1 MCAVGHAR
9 AVAGGASPTP
19 WHFDVRAHV
28 FGVRPRKMR
37 RRAWGTCKRRILEL
51 RPLGTRLHDRTYG
64 RRRRGSGGGPAD
76 QWCARVMPPSQDA
89 SPVGRSQGRILVV
102 DDEEPLT
109 RAIGRGLIAAGYEVS
124 TAIDGM
130 RAVDL
135 LGRIEFDAILSDID
149 MPGLNGI
156 RLLQAVRRHDVD
168 VPGKTAALAVEH
180 GALRYLIKPVTM
192 EDLQKVL
199 SRAVRLKR
207 MAKLKRKALVLG
219 GGGGLAAGDRLALA
233 AHFEKALATLWMA
246 YQPIVRPLDR
256 AVFGYEALLRC
267 EESALPHPGAI
278 LDAAERLG
286 RLDDLGRT
294 IRAAV
299 CVPIARASPTAV
311 FFVNLHA
318 HDLMDETLFSA
329 RSPLSAF
336 AGRVVLEI
344 TERASLEQVKDL
356 RAKVAAL
363 REMGFRI
370 AVDDLG
376 AGYAG
381 LTSFATLEPE
391 FVKLDMSLIRDIDSS
406 PMKKTLVRSMTSLCE
421 ELGMMVV
428 AEGVE
433 TPAERDVLVSIGCHF
448 LQGYLL
454 AKPGNAFPAPTW

>member
-1 MCAVGHAR
+1 MI
-9 AVAGGASPTP
+9 SPP
-19 WHFDVRAHV
+19 
-28 FGVRPRKMR
+28 
-37 RRAWGTCKRRILEL
+37 
-51 RPLGTRLHDRTYG
+51 
-64 RRRRGSGGGPAD
+64 
-76 QWCARVMPPSQDA
+76 QDA

-109 RAIGRGLIAAGYEVS
+109 RAVARGLTAAGYEVS
-124 TAIDGM
+124 TAVDGM

-135 LGRIEFDAILSDID
+135 LGRIEFDAIVSDID

-156 RLLQAVRRHDVD
+156 RLLQAIRRHDVD
-168 VPGKTAALAVEH
+168 VPVILMTGAPDVKTAVLAVEH

-199 SRAVRLKR
+199 ARAVRLKQ
-207 MAKLKRKALVLG
+207 MAKLKRRALG
-219 GGGGLAAGDRLALA
+219 MAGDGGLGAGDRLALEA
-233 AHFEKALATLWMA
+233 SFERALATLWLA
-246 YQPIVRPLDR
+246 YQPIVRARDR
-256 AVFGYEALLRC
+256 SVFGYEALLRS

-294 IRAAV
+294 IRAAA
-299 CVPIARASPTAV
+299 CVAVARASPTAV

-318 HDLMDETLFSA
+318 HDLMDDTLLSA
-329 RSPLSAF
+329 RSPLSAI

-344 TERASLEQVKDL
+344 TERASLDGVKDL
-356 RAKVAAL
+356 RAKVAEL
-363 REMGFRI
+363 RAMGFRLAI
-370 AVDDLG
+370 DDLG

-391 FVKLDMSLIRDIDSS
+391 FVKLDMSLIRDIDSNHT
-406 PMKKTLVRSMTSLCE
+406 KETLVRSMTSLCE

-433 TPAERDVLVSIGCHF
+433 TPAERDLLVSIGCHF

-454 AKPGNAFPAPTW
+454 AKPGMPFPAPTW